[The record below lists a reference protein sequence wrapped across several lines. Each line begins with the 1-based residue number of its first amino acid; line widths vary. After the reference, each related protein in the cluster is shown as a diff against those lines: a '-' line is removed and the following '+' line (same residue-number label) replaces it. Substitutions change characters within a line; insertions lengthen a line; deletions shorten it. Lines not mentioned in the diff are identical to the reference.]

1 VLHVDQAKARDLS
14 DLEIVQRWHQL
25 YKGNLLTQKLE
36 RGDEL
41 SESKVG

>member
-1 VLHVDQAKARDLS
+1 
-14 DLEIVQRWHQL
+14 VQRWHQL